1 MTTLITMLNG
11 YAYKSLPFCPG
22 RLSSEVLFTCLISC
36 EAIREE
42 RPFFWGGG
50 GVFETESHY
59 VSQAVLELTM

>member
-22 RLSSEVLFTCLISC
+22 RLSSEVLFICLSSC

-42 RPFFWGGG
+42 RPFLGGG
-50 GVFETESHY
+50 VGVFETESHY